1 MLLDLSPLLRGE
13 RGDRIRVTGVCVGE
27 PATGV
32 DGAALTGA
40 EDDAPDEARTYADG
54 TVYRRGSGGELVEI
68 PLAERVDATIHHGGL
83 LHAGPIALRVDRG
96 VIDAIFVRG
105 PSLDSLGI
113 TSDDDIAQRL
123 GDAEGH
129 ERAWGQRVHH
139 YPSRGFAIA
148 WSDREGRLEH
158 VRLGAD
164 AWQEPRLGPP
174 ALLRELLDASAVL
187 APLRWEEP
195 GEGSA
200 RVRYQRIASLARA
213 LGLGPVGGLIE
224 GVFLRDAES
233 PGRIQVLLDIAAGSP
248 SDRPM
253 RPHWADVVFGRLL
266 AYRIRVHHIVRETAG
281 VLECSIPVLAGVL
294 AEQNRIGAQLDGRM
308 ATIDGWLCRLIDP
321 DDRAFE
327 LRDLI
332 AHHGWPDVDLK
343 ELERE
348 EQL

>member
-32 DGAALTGA
+32 DRSALTGA
-40 EDDAPDEARTYADG
+40 EDHAPDEARTYADG
-54 TVYRRGSGGELVEI
+54 TVYRRGSDGQLVEI
-68 PLAERVDATIHHGGL
+68 PLAERVDATIRHGGVL
-83 LHAGPIALRVDRG
+83 RAGPIALRVDRG

-113 TSDDDIAQRL
+113 ASEGDIARWF

-129 ERAWGQRVHH
+129 HRARGQRIHH

-148 WSDREGRLEH
+148 WSDREGLLEH

-164 AWQEPRLGPP
+164 AWQEPRLGAP
-174 ALLRELLDASAVL
+174 ALLRELLDSSDVL

-195 GEGSA
+195 AEGSA
-200 RVRYQRIASLARA
+200 RVRHQRIASLARA
-213 LGLGPVGGLIE
+213 FELGAIPGIVDGS
-224 GVFLRDAES
+224 FLRGALS
-233 PGRIQVLLDIAAGSP
+233 PERTAVLRDIAAEVAT
-248 SDRPM
+248 DRPVP
-253 RPHWADVVFGRLL
+253 PHWADVVFGRLL
-266 AYRIRVHHIVRETAG
+266 AYRIRVHTIVRETAG
-281 VLECSIPVLAGVL
+281 VLECSIPVLAGMLV
-294 AEQNRIGAQLDGRM
+294 EQNRIGAQLDGLM
-308 ATIDGWLCRLIDP
+308 ATIDRWLCRLMDP
-321 DDRAFE
+321 DDRTFE
-327 LRDLI
+327 LRHLI

-343 ELERE
+343 ELELE